1 MERDVEAR
9 RATYLWEALR
19 PRGGEK
25 PGRLLRNLILKG
37 FGSVDA
43 PTRRET
49 MARALEF
56 EDAVERGVDTA
67 RGAVFRRFC
76 ALCDEGG
83 RGNVLLSD
91 FLNALTSARGGAL
104 WTPKRLDGAI
114 DPVTTS
120 VRWKNMTEAE
130 ACSVFTFLV
139 TQFDERSQRM
149 RMDYETFA
157 RAVEHSGSP
166 EVAAAYSLFT
176 EIASVGVIAGQILEI
191 LTNPNI
197 PSFSD
202 ETTWINPEEA
212 SRLYGDDDD
221 DDDDEPQSD
230 FAREAKLMTAA
241 IRACRRN
248 RPRDIEELVEV
259 KGLFVDS
266 RDETS
271 GGQTLL
277 MIAAAN
283 GNKST
288 CKKLL
293 LLGAAP
299 NARDEHGRTA
309 VDIAHQYNHF
319 ELAEYLRAH
328 GVPGGDA
335 SRGFGD
341 YASSPSKYR
350 SEESNKPRA
359 FQNDDDPFDDQSSA
373 PSAPPMQ
380 SELVV
385 AEVCRAKVAA
395 GESELLTPD

>member
-1 MERDVEAR
+1 
-9 RATYLWEALR
+9 
-19 PRGGEK
+19 
-25 PGRLLRNLILKG
+25 
-37 FGSVDA
+37 
-43 PTRRET
+43 
-49 MARALEF
+49 
-56 EDAVERGVDTA
+56 
-67 RGAVFRRFC
+67 
-76 ALCDEGG
+76 
-83 RGNVLLSD
+83 
-91 FLNALTSARGGAL
+91 
-104 WTPKRLDGAI
+104 
-114 DPVTTS
+114 
-120 VRWKNMTEAE
+120 
-130 ACSVFTFLV
+130 
-139 TQFDERSQRM
+139 
-149 RMDYETFA
+149 
-157 RAVEHSGSP
+157 
-166 EVAAAYSLFT
+166 
-176 EIASVGVIAGQILEI
+176 
-191 LTNPNI
+191 
-197 PSFSD
+197 
-202 ETTWINPEEA
+202 
-212 SRLYGDDDD
+212 
-221 DDDDEPQSD
+221 
-230 FAREAKLMTAA
+230 
-241 IRACRRN
+241 
-248 RPRDIEELVEV
+248 LVEV

-350 SEESNKPRA
+350 SEESNKPRT